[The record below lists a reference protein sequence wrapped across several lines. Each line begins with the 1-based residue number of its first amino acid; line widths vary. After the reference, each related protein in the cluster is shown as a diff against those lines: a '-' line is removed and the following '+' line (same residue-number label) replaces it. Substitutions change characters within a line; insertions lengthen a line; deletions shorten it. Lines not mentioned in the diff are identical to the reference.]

1 MKKYIGYKIILAN
14 LFLVFVLL
22 GAFSCSEKLDLSPT
36 DQFDKGKFWSNETNA
51 LIGLTGVYRGNI
63 SYGTGAN
70 PNPDDWWTY
79 KGLVVFEHATDN
91 AFDRRGKNALTNR
104 LTNGT
109 LLPDNGIVEAYWK
122 ASYIRITTANDFLE
136 NIGRVDMDEAKILRM
151 TAEARFIR
159 ACQYFYLS
167 QFWGAV
173 PLVTNTLTPAE
184 ANLVTKTAKSAIV
197 NFVITEL
204 TEAVVDLPRYKDI
217 PSKEFGRASKQA
229 ALAFLGRIYL
239 AEGRYAEASAA
250 YKQIIDFGDNA
261 IAADYA
267 SIFNSVNETSSENI
281 FSMQYYP
288 VLAQNA
294 ITQHCYPAIKGGWHL
309 TNPLE
314 SLASQYDFTDGT
326 PFSYSD
332 PRFNSLNMGANRDPR
347 FAATLLYDQCTF
359 GGKVYDCNPD
369 HATSVDQL
377 TYSKQ
382 ATRTGY
388 GLRKFFD
395 ENFTG
400 ALGTDYG
407 GNLPIIRYAEVLL
420 SYLEAELEGGK
431 PITQSLL
438 DMTINKTRGR
448 TSVKMPPVTVTDAVA
463 LRPILRKERRIE
475 LALEGIRYWDL
486 LRWGILGDV
495 MQGDFWGAS
504 FPLST
509 KTGSKVDPTGNKRWY
524 VDSKA
529 FRKGVDEVWPIP
541 QSEANI
547 NPGLLGK

>member
-1 MKKYIGYKIILAN
+1 MKTYIGFIKKLAN
-14 LFLVFVLL
+14 LFLVILLL
-22 GAFSCSEKLDLSPT
+22 GAVSCSDELEQSPS
-36 DQFDKGKFWSNETNA
+36 DQFDKANFWTNESNA
-51 LIGLTGVYRGNI
+51 LIGLSGVYRGNI

-79 KGLVVFEHATDN
+79 KGLVVFEHTTDN
-91 AFDRRGKNALTNR
+91 AFDRRGANALTNK

-109 LLPDNGIVEAYWK
+109 LLPDNGVVEAYWK
-122 ASYIRITTANDFLE
+122 ASYIRIAIANDFLE
-136 NIGRVDMDEAKILRM
+136 NIGSVSMDAAKIKRM
-151 TAEARFIR
+151 AAEARFIR

-173 PLVTNTLTPAE
+173 PLVTNKLTPAE
-184 ANLVTKTAKSAIV
+184 SNVVTKTPKSEIV
-197 NFVITEL
+197 AFVIKEL
-204 TEAVVDLPRYKDI
+204 TEASVDLARYKDI
-217 PSKEFGRASKQA
+217 PSKDFGRASTQA

-239 AEGRYAEASAA
+239 AEKKYTEASAA

-261 IAADYA
+261 IANDYA
-267 SIFNSVNETSSENI
+267 SIFNTVNETSSEII
-281 FSMQYYP
+281 FSMQYAP

-332 PRFNSLNMGANRDPR
+332 PRFNSRNMGANRDPR
-347 FAATLLYDQCTF
+347 FAATFLYDQCTF
-359 GGKVYDCNPD
+359 GGKVYDCDPD
-369 HATSVDQL
+369 HSSSVDQL

-400 ALGTDYG
+400 GLGSDYG
-407 GNLPIIRYAEVLL
+407 GNIPIIRYAEVLL

-431 PITQSLL
+431 PITQALL

-448 TSVKMPPVTVTDAVA
+448 ASVKMPPITVTDANA

-486 LRWGILGDV
+486 LRWGIMGDV

-524 VDSKA
+524 VDTKA
-529 FRKGVDEVWPIP
+529 FKKGVDEVWPIP
-541 QSEANI
+541 QSETNI
-547 NPGLLGK
+547 NPGLK

>member
-1 MKKYIGYKIILAN
+1 MKTYIGINKILAN
-14 LFLVFVLL
+14 LFLVIVLL
-22 GAFSCSEKLDLSPT
+22 GAVSCSDELEQSPS
-36 DQFDKGKFWSNETNA
+36 DQFDKANFWTNESNA
-51 LIGLTGVYRGNI
+51 LIGLSGVYRGNI

-79 KGLVVFEHATDN
+79 KGLVVFEHTTDN
-91 AFDRRGKNALTNR
+91 AFDRRGSNALTNK

-109 LLPDNGIVEAYWK
+109 LLPDNGVVEAYWK
-122 ASYIRITTANDFLE
+122 ASYIRIAIANDFLE
-136 NIGRVDMDEAKILRM
+136 NIGSVSMDDAKIKRM
-151 TAEARFIR
+151 AAEARFIR

-173 PLVTNTLTPAE
+173 PLVTNKLTPAE
-184 ANLVTKTAKSAIV
+184 SNVVTKTPKSEIV
-197 NFVITEL
+197 AFVIKEL
-204 TEAVVDLPRYKDI
+204 TEAAVDLPRYKDI
-217 PSKEFGRASKQA
+217 PSKDFGRASTQA

-239 AEGRYAEASAA
+239 AEKKYTEASVA

-267 SIFNSVNETSSENI
+267 SIFNTVNETSSEII
-281 FSMQYYP
+281 FSMQYAP

-332 PRFNSLNMGANRDPR
+332 PRFNSRNMGANRDPR
-347 FAATLLYDQCTF
+347 FAATFLYDQCTF
-359 GGKVYDCNPD
+359 GGKIYDCDPD
-369 HATSVDQL
+369 HSSSVDQL

-400 ALGTDYG
+400 GLGSDYG
-407 GNLPIIRYAEVLL
+407 GNIPIIRYAEVLL

-431 PITQSLL
+431 PITQALL

-448 TSVKMPPVTVTDAVA
+448 ASVKMPAITEINATA

-486 LRWGILGDV
+486 LRWGIMGDV

-509 KTGSKVDPTGNKRWY
+509 KTGSKIDPTGNKRWY
-524 VDSKA
+524 VDTKA
-529 FRKGVDEVWPIP
+529 FKKGVDEVWPIP
-541 QSEANI
+541 QSETNI
-547 NPGLLGK
+547 NPGLK

>member
-1 MKKYIGYKIILAN
+1 MKTYIGYKKILSNLVLIIL
-14 LFLVFVLL
+14 LL
-22 GAFSCSEKLDLSPT
+22 GGYSCGEKLDLAPN
-36 DQFDKGKFWSNETNA
+36 DAFDKANFWTNETNA

-63 SYGTGAN
+63 GYGTGAN
-70 PNPDDWWTY
+70 PNPDDWWSY

-91 AFDRRGKNALTNR
+91 AYDRRGVNAATNK

-109 LLPDNGIVEAYWK
+109 LLPDNAVVEAYWK
-122 ASYIRITTANDFLE
+122 ASYIKITTANDFLE
-136 NIGRVDMDEAKILRM
+136 NIGRVKMDEAKIKRM
-151 TAEARFIR
+151 AAEAKFIR

-167 QFWGAV
+167 QFWGSV
-173 PLVTNTLTPAE
+173 PLVIKTLTPTE
-184 ANLVTKTAKSAIV
+184 ANVVTKASKAEVVS
-197 NFVITEL
+197 FVIKEL
-204 TEAVVDLPRYKDI
+204 TDAAADLPRYKDI

-239 AEGRYAEASAA
+239 AEKRYSDASAA

-267 SIFNSVNETSSENI
+267 SIFNTVNETSSENI
-281 FSMQYYP
+281 FSTQYAP

-294 ITQHCYPAIKGGWHL
+294 LAQHSYPAIKGGWHL
-309 TNPLE
+309 TNPME

-332 PRFNSLNMGANRDPR
+332 SRFNSRNMGANRDPR

-359 GGKVYDCNPD
+359 GGKIYDCDPD
-369 HATSVDQL
+369 HSTSVDQL

-420 SYLEAELEGGK
+420 SYLEAELEGGR
-431 PITQSLL
+431 PINQALL
-438 DMTINKTRGR
+438 DLTINKTRR
-448 TSVKMPPVTVTDAVA
+448 RASVNMPAITETNATA

-509 KTGSKVDPTGNKRWY
+509 KTGSKADPTGNKRWY
-524 VDSKA
+524 VDTKA
-529 FRKGVDEVWPIP
+529 FKKGVDEVWPIP
-541 QSEANI
+541 QSEVNI

>member
-1 MKKYIGYKIILAN
+1 MKTYIGINKILAN
-14 LFLVFVLL
+14 LFLVIVLL
-22 GAFSCSEKLDLSPT
+22 GAVSCSDELDQSPS
-36 DQFDKGKFWSNETNA
+36 DQFDKANFWTNESNA
-51 LIGLTGVYRGNI
+51 MIGLSGVYRGNI

-79 KGLVVFEHATDN
+79 KGLVVFEHTTDN
-91 AFDRRGKNALTNR
+91 AFDRRGSNALTNK

-109 LLPDNGIVEAYWK
+109 LLPDNGVVEAYWK
-122 ASYIRITTANDFLE
+122 ASYIRIAIANDFLE
-136 NIGRVDMDEAKILRM
+136 NIGSVSMDAAKIKRM
-151 TAEARFIR
+151 AAEARFIR

-173 PLVTNTLTPAE
+173 PLVTNKLTPAE
-184 ANLVTKTAKSAIV
+184 SNVVAKTPKSEIV
-197 NFVITEL
+197 AFVIKEL
-204 TEAVVDLPRYKDI
+204 TEAAVDLPRYKDI
-217 PSKEFGRASKQA
+217 PSKDFGRASTQA

-239 AEGRYAEASAA
+239 AEKKYTEASAA

-267 SIFNSVNETSSENI
+267 SIFNTVNETSSEII
-281 FSMQYYP
+281 FSMQYAP

-294 ITQHCYPAIKGGWHL
+294 ITQHCYPTIKGGWHL

-332 PRFNSLNMGANRDPR
+332 PRFNSRNMGANRDPR
-347 FAATLLYDQCTF
+347 FAATFLYDQCIF
-359 GGKVYDCNPD
+359 GGKVYDCDPD
-369 HATSVDQL
+369 HSSSVDQL

-400 ALGTDYG
+400 GLGSDYG
-407 GNLPIIRYAEVLL
+407 GNIPIIRYAEVLL

-431 PITQSLL
+431 PITQALL

-448 TSVKMPPVTVTDAVA
+448 ASVKMPAITETNATA

-486 LRWGILGDV
+486 LRWGIMGDV

-524 VDSKA
+524 VDTKA
-529 FRKGVDEVWPIP
+529 FKKGVDEVWPIP
-541 QSEANI
+541 QSETNI
-547 NPGLLGK
+547 NPGLK

>member
-1 MKKYIGYKIILAN
+1 MKTYMELKKILTY
-14 LFLVFVLL
+14 LFLVIVLH
-22 GAFSCSEKLDLSPT
+22 AVVSCGDELEQSPS
-36 DQFDKGKFWSNETNA
+36 DQFDKANFWTNESNA
-51 LIGLTGVYRGNI
+51 LIGLSGVYRGNI

-70 PNPDDWWTY
+70 PNPDDWWSY
-79 KGLVVFEHATDN
+79 KGLVIFEHTTDN
-91 AFDRRGKNALTNR
+91 AFDRRGANALTNK

-109 LLPDNGIVEAYWK
+109 LLPDNGVVEAYWK
-122 ASYIRITTANDFLE
+122 ASYIKIAIANDFLE
-136 NIGRVDMDEAKILRM
+136 NIGRVSMDAAKIKRM
-151 TAEARFIR
+151 TAEVRFIR

-173 PLVTNTLTPAE
+173 PLVKTTLKPAE
-184 ANLVTKTAKSAIV
+184 ANVITKTPKADVVA
-197 NFVITEL
+197 FVINEL
-204 TEAVVDLPRYKDI
+204 TEAAVDLPRYKDI
-217 PSKEFGRASKQA
+217 PLKEFGRASQQA

-239 AEGRYAEASAA
+239 AEKKYSQASIA
-250 YKQIIDFGDNA
+250 YKQIIDYGDNT
-261 IAADYA
+261 IANDYS
-267 SIFNSVNETSSENI
+267 SIFNTLNETSSEII
-281 FSMQYYP
+281 FSMQYAP

-294 ITQHCYPAIKGGWHL
+294 ITQHCYPANKGGWHL

-332 PRFNSLNMGANRDPR
+332 SRFNSRNMGVNRDPR
-347 FAATLLYDQCTF
+347 FAATFLYDQCTF
-359 GGKVYDCNPD
+359 GGKVYDCDPD
-369 HATSVDQL
+369 HSSSVDQL

-420 SYLEAELEGGK
+420 SYLESELEGGK
-431 PITQSLL
+431 PITQDLL
-438 DMTINKTRGR
+438 NMTINKTRGR
-448 TSVKMPPVTVTDAVA
+448 TSVKMPPVTVTDATA

-509 KTGSKVDPTGNKRWY
+509 KTGSKADPTGNKRWY
-524 VDSKA
+524 VDTKA

-541 QSEANI
+541 QSETNI
-547 NPGLLGK
+547 NPGLLSK